1 MIRPSPE
8 KVGKLGDKIGG
19 VLKYGYPQIIP
30 NWTNLVLKVMV
41 FWATESLWSEGWDGL
56 FKSLPGKDG
65 GAGPCGLPQH
75 SRLTVG
81 PREEKTAQS

>member
-30 NWTNLVLKVMV
+30 NWTNLVLKAMV
-41 FWATESLWSEGWDGL
+41 FWATSNRKAYGARDERGLGWAFQELAREGWWSWAL
-56 FKSLPGKDG
+56 WFTP
-65 GAGPCGLPQH
+65 
-75 SRLTVG
+75 T
-81 PREEKTAQS
+81 